1 MKRARWFATPAP
13 ATPPATPPTPPTP
26 PPPRARQR
34 GALLIEALVA
44 IFISAFGLLGFAALQ
59 ARSTAA
65 EFESYQRSQALVL
78 VEGMASRLNAN
89 RAHAGAYVR
98 ATPIGAGAVTSCTA
112 LVGAELDVCEWANL
126 LRGSA
131 ERRSGASVG
140 AMFNARGCITRAAA
154 STDQYVIAIAW
165 QGLVATGAPASSC
178 GAGDAA
184 FPTPAL
190 RRVVSSVVCV
200 AALTDAAAA
209 PSTPRCG

>member
-1 MKRARWFATPAP
+1 MGALRALPAIP
-13 ATPPATPPTPPTP
+13 AFPAL
-26 PPPRARQR
+26 RQR

-44 IFISAFGLLGFAALQ
+44 ILISAFGLLGFAALQ
-59 ARSTAA
+59 ARSITA

-78 VEGMASRLNAN
+78 IDGMVNRLNAN
-89 RAHAGAYVR
+89 RANAGAYVT
-98 ATPIGAGAVTSCTA
+98 AGLIGAGAVADCSA
-112 LVGAELDVCEWANL
+112 SSGAELDICEWANL

-131 ERRSGASVG
+131 ERRNDSSVG

-154 STDQYVIAIAW
+154 TTDLYVIAIAW
-165 QGLVATGAPASSC
+165 QGLQATGAPGSAC

-200 AALTDAAAA
+200 AALSDATVA
-209 PSTPRCG
+209 PALPRCG